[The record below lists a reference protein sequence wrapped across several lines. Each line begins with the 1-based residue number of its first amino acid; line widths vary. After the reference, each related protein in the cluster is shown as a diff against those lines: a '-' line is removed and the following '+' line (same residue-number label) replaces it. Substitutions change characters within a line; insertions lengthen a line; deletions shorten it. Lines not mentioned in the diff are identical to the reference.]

1 MSYFLVSK
9 QGLTGRRGKG
19 RRRRGRRRE
28 IKPRYG
34 FLYGYMTLVWNCR
47 DFGMIF
53 VHELLGYEC

>member
-1 MSYFLVSK
+1 MDYFGP
-9 QGLTGRRGKG
+9 QTRLTGRRGGG

-34 FLYGYMTLVWNCR
+34 FLYGCMTLVWNCR

-53 VHELLGYEC
+53 VHELDGYEC